1 VPSEVFLRDILYVM
15 LEIYETL
22 RACQKGGYL
31 TQHLEE
37 PAYKADVKEALQKE
51 AVQRLTNLYWKFS
64 TDVLKILMQLKS
76 DVKPHA
82 QVALPVPAC
91 WRHSSPPWPH
101 GAECSRLLAALRTKG
116 EQPSRSRPNG
126 GAAPAV
132 RPRGPASVSRCHRGD
147 TAAFHD
153 VVVSAAFHDSA
164 AFHAPQ
170 VSEVE
175 EPEDILAEERQ
186 RLQARALRRQQSSM
200 ARSSMESYGAFP
212 AFSAPA
218 GAS

>member
-1 VPSEVFLRDILYVM
+1 MPSKIFLRDILYVM
-15 LEIYETL
+15 LDIYETL
-22 RACQKGGYL
+22 RACQKGGYI

-37 PAYKADVKEALQKE
+37 PAYKADVKETLEQE

-76 DVKPHA
+76 DVRA
-82 QVALPVPAC
+82 RAEAGLPPC
-91 WRHSSPPWPH
+91 SRHSSPPWH
-101 GAECSRLLAALRTKG
+101 GVECSCDAPGSWLRYALEASDRVLR
-116 EQPSRSRPNG
+116 PSS
-126 GAAPAV
+126 
-132 RPRGPASVSRCHRGD
+132 GPGLTVA
-147 TAAFHD
+147 
-153 VVVSAAFHDSA
+153 DSA
-164 AFHAPQ
+164 ALHTPQ

-186 RLQARALRRQQSSM
+186 RLQARALQRQQSSM
-200 ARSSMESYGAFP
+200 ARSSMETYGAFQ